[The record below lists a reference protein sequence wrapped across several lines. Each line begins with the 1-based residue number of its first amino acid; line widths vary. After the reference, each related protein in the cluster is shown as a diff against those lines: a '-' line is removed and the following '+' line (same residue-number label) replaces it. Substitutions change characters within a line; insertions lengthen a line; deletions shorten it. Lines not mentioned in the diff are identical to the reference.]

1 MRDIGRT
8 VLYTV
13 CGVRQITRLDTD
25 EEIIKN
31 ASPQTIDPITA
42 DQRGHNKRN
51 RMFIIGHPRVLENK
65 RTVNNEHKKKLY
77 VVYRDTSHVF
87 RNLLKWYFL
96 PKQTQSRPKARL
108 LNSITI
114 HAWSLLTR
122 FENYRFVQYCVH
134 MFFADAE

>member
-13 CGVRQITRLDTD
+13 CGVTDRLRLDTD

-51 RMFIIGHPRVLENK
+51 RMFTIGHPRVLENK
-65 RTVNNEHKKKLY
+65 RTVNNEHTKKNCTWSIETHHTCVSQFIE
-77 VVYRDTSHVF
+77 VVFPPQADPIETQGSTI
-87 RNLLKWYFL
+87 
-96 PKQTQSRPKARL
+96 KQHNHTCMVTL
-108 LNSITI
+108 
-114 HAWSLLTR
+114 
-122 FENYRFVQYCVH
+122 
-134 MFFADAE
+134 D

>member
-1 MRDIGRT
+1 MRGH
-8 VLYTV
+8 
-13 CGVRQITRLDTD
+13 RQITRLDTD

-42 DQRGHNKRN
+42 GQRGHNKRN
-51 RMFIIGHPRVLENK
+51 RMFTIGHPCVLENK
-65 RTVNNEHKKKLY
+65 RTVNNEHKKKIVRGLSRHITRVSQFIE
-77 VVYRDTSHVF
+77 VVF
-87 RNLLKWYFL
+87 
-96 PKQTQSRPKARL
+96 PPQARPKARL

-122 FENYRFVQYCVH
+122 FENFRFVQYCVH

>member
-1 MRDIGRT
+1 MRGH
-8 VLYTV
+8 
-13 CGVRQITRLDTD
+13 RQITRLDTD

-51 RMFIIGHPRVLENK
+51 RMFTIGHPCVLENK
-65 RTVNNEHKKKLY
+65 RTVNNEHKKKIVRGLS
-77 VVYRDTSHVF
+77 RHITHVF

-122 FENYRFVQYCVH
+122 FENFRFVKYCVH
-134 MFFADAE
+134 MFFADVE